1 MPNKLEQ
8 FLCAVDDNN
17 VDKALLSESVVKNT
31 LNSIENF
38 GKDLG
43 ESVENF
49 FQSTKKTPPS
59 KPSTPTPT
67 YSESAFLEPKHET
80 TLYDVTNKKHEVP
93 EVTKSSNIFKKLS
106 YSFRG
111 FTASVDYK
119 QDDSK
124 YRVFAGEKIGLGYET
139 RNNST
144 ETAFS
149 ALFNVKNGKST
160 LNYSSRNKRE
170 TYGVSLF
177 NKNGVSGAS
186 AFYSLGEVR
195 SSISVDKN
203 SSSLN
208 CSLTK
213 KSDDCSVELN
223 TYITTGDNYSNPYAG
238 IGGRVTF

>member
-8 FLCAVDDNN
+8 FLCVIDDNN

-38 GKDLG
+38 GEDLG

-67 YSESAFLEPKHET
+67 YAESAFLEPKHET

-93 EVTKSSNIFKKLS
+93 EVTKDSNIFKKLS

-119 QDDSK
+119 QDNSK
-124 YRVFAGEKIGLGYET
+124 YRVFAGEKNRTWLRKKEITVQKPHLAHYLMLKTANLHLITLLEIKEKL
-139 RNNST
+139 T
-144 ETAFS
+144 EFHYLTKMELAEHLLSILWVKS
-149 ALFNVKNGKST
+149 ALVYLLIKT
-160 LNYSSRNKRE
+160 VAR
-170 TYGVSLF
+170 
-177 NKNGVSGAS
+177 
-186 AFYSLGEVR
+186 
-195 SSISVDKN
+195 
-203 SSSLN
+203 
-208 CSLTK
+208 
-213 KSDDCSVELN
+213 
-223 TYITTGDNYSNPYAG
+223 
-238 IGGRVTF
+238 